1 MNTRL
6 GVAIGVL
13 LALAGCRPQRA
24 EGPAPTADPCPR
36 FVAQLD
42 SVISRCSSPEQFSF
56 RGNVLEFKTQADVA
70 CFARLSERTQVA
82 QDHTPPA
89 DFAIRWVRAHPG
101 SAKRTD
107 DLHILNLRSGAAL
120 VILFDTE
127 TGAVVSAGLQPARGA

>member
-13 LALAGCRPQRA
+13 LALAACRPQRA
-24 EGPAPTADPCPR
+24 DPCPPQ

-42 SVISRCSSPEQFSF
+42 SVISRCSSPEQFQL
-56 RGNVLEFKTQADVA
+56 RGNVLEFKAEADID
-70 CFARLSERTQVA
+70 CFARVSDRTQVA

-89 DFAIRWVRAHPG
+89 DFAVRWVRARPG

-107 DLHILNLRSGAAL
+107 DLHILNLRTGAAL